1 MNPAELIATPEGRRL
16 LSAASPAFFD
26 SYYCGMTRAA
36 HRDAWLETFE
46 ATAQHARQHGSKG
59 KVLVLAPRDHGKTE
73 AAITYATRA
82 LCLDRNIRILWVS
95 ESSNNAKKRMRRIA
109 SLLESARII
118 EDFTT
123 APEEGAG
130 PFKGEGSTWTDTL
143 IYLQRERQSVDASLE
158 CIGAGGAVTGG
169 HFDLILC
176 DDLQDDK
183 NTYGAGVRAKTREWW
198 RGTIAPML
206 SRGGAIIVIG
216 TRKHH
221 DDLFSHLIKDPTY
234 QVVESKAL
242 EEWPESYSYTYTTDA
257 RGRRMITGVE
267 VTGGRAL
274 WPEQRPI
281 DYLLLER
288 QTIGPRLFSREF
300 QNEVQ
305 DESAAPF
312 KMAWLEAALERGAG
326 LTLGEVPRQVVD
338 IVQGWDFSLVTDAK
352 AAEARDTDYTIG
364 TTWGRDGEGN
374 RYLIDIF
381 RKRGMSPTELQGRVV
396 GEYAK
401 YGRRVRVVAVEK
413 NAFGELHYLGL
424 KRSTDLPLKGHI
436 THARNKADPWEG
448 VPALSALFEGD
459 KVILPSS
466 TERDRERLEPLIHE
480 LFSLGKAAH
489 DDCVMSLWIAET
501 WLRKSAFTYSV
512 SFGEGGDYQGTAEE
526 TLGYDIGEDT
536 ADPRAYEAEATTA
549 SAARAWGDIMGPGWE
564 PGH

>member
-1 MNPAELIATPEGRRL
+1 MNPAELITTPAGRRL
-16 LSAASPAFFD
+16 LAAASPAFFD
-26 SYYCGMTRAA
+26 TYYCGMTRAA
-36 HRDAWLETFE
+36 HRDKWLETFE
-46 ATAQHARQHGSKG
+46 ETAHSAKTHGTKG

-82 LCLDRNIRILWVS
+82 LCLNRDIRILWIS
-95 ESSNNAKKRMRRIA
+95 ESQTNAKKRMRRIA
-109 SLLESARII
+109 SLLDSPRII

-130 PFKGEGSTWTDTL
+130 PFKGEGSSWSDTL

-158 CIGAGGAVTGG
+158 AIGAGGAVTGG

-206 SRGGAIIVIG
+206 SRGGSIIVIG

-221 DDLFSHLIKDPTY
+221 DDLFAHLIKDPTY
-234 QVVESKAL
+234 QVLSDQAVPV
-242 EEWPESYSYTYTTDA
+242 WPERYEYQYTTDSN
-257 RGRRMITGVE
+257 GRRLITGVE

-274 WPEQRPI
+274 WPEQRPL

-288 QTIGPRLFSREF
+288 QTIGARLFSREF

-312 KMAWLEAALERGAG
+312 KMAWLESALERGASYS
-326 LTLGEVPRQVVD
+326 LGAIPPQVVD
-338 IVQGWDFSLVTDAK
+338 IVQGWDFSLVTDAR

-364 TTWGRDGEGN
+364 ITWGRDDNGN

-381 RKRGMSPTELQGRVV
+381 RRRGMSPTELQARVS

-401 YGRRVRVVAVEK
+401 FAPRVRVVAVEK

-448 VPALSALFEGD
+448 VPALSALFESE
-459 KVILPSS
+459 KVILPSA
-466 TERDRERLEPLIHE
+466 TELDRERLDPLIHE

-501 WLRKSAFTYSV
+501 WLRKSAFTYTL
-512 SFGEGGDYQGTAEE
+512 SFGDAELSGSAEEGLAHSVGDEGGD
-526 TLGYDIGEDT
+526 
-536 ADPRAYEAEATTA
+536 YEAEATQQ
-549 SAARAWGDIMGPGWE
+549 SALSLWHDILGPHGS
-564 PGH
+564 GH

>member
-1 MNPAELIATPEGRRL
+1 MNPAELITTPEGRRL
-16 LSAASPAFFD
+16 LAAASPAFFD
-26 SYYCGMTRAA
+26 SYYCGMTRAT
-36 HRDAWLETFE
+36 HRDKWLDTFE
-46 ATAQHARQHGSKG
+46 GVATHAQATGTKG
-59 KVLVLAPRDHGKTE
+59 KVLILAPRDHGKTE

-82 LCLDRNIRILWVS
+82 LCLNRDIRILWVS
-95 ESSNNAKKRMRRIA
+95 ESANNAKKRMRRIA
-109 SLLESARII
+109 SLLESPRII

-234 QVVESKAL
+234 QVVESKAV

-257 RGRRMITGVE
+257 NGRRVMTGVKVE
-267 VTGGRAL
+267 GGRAL
-274 WPEQRPI
+274 WPEQRPL
-281 DYLLLER
+281 DYLLIER

-326 LTLGEVPRQVVD
+326 YRLGEIPRQVSD
-338 IVQGWDFSLVTDAK
+338 LVQGWDFSLVTDAK

-364 TTWGRDGEGN
+364 ITWGRDSEGN

-381 RKRGMSPTELQGRVV
+381 RRRGMSPTELQARVV

-401 YGRRVRVVAVEK
+401 YQGRVRVVAVEK

-424 KRSTDLPLKGHI
+424 RRSTDLPLKGHI

-459 KVILPSS
+459 KVILPSATDS
-466 TERDRERLEPLIHE
+466 DRERLEPLIHE

-501 WLRKSAFTYSV
+501 WLRKSAFTYSL
-512 SFGEGGDYQGTAEE
+512 SFGDGAELTGTAEE
-526 TLGYDIGEDT
+526 TLGYDVGDDG
-536 ADPRAYEAEATTA
+536 ASYEAAATQA
-549 SAARAWGDIMGPGWE
+549 SARAAWGDIMGPGWE